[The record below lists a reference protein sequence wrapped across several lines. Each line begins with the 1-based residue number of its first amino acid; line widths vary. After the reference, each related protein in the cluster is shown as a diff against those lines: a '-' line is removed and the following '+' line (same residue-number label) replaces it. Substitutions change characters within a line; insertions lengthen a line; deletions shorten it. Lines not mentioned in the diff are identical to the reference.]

1 MEELARRIAPLLKER
16 QLKIATAESCT
27 GGLIGHTIT
36 NVPGSSEYYEGG
48 IISYSNEMKMKFLEV
63 NKQTLKEYGAV
74 SEQTAREMAEGVRKA
89 TGADIG
95 IATTGIAGPGGGTA
109 EKPVGLVY
117 ISIAVEG
124 ETKVEKHIFHG
135 NRWENKEQTCR
146 TALSLLLNYLE
157 KND

>member
-1 MEELARRIAPLLKER
+1 MEELAKKIAPLLKER
-16 QLKIATAESCT
+16 HLKVATAESCT

-36 NVPGSSEYYEGG
+36 DVPGSSEYYEGG
-48 IISYSNEMKMKFLEV
+48 IISYSNEMKMKFLGVKER
-63 NKQTLKEYGAV
+63 TLKEYGAV
-74 SEQTAREMAEGVRKA
+74 SEQTAKEMAEGVRRA

-117 ISIAVEG
+117 IAISADG
-124 ETKVEKHIFHG
+124 KTKVEKHLFKG
-135 NRWENKEQTCR
+135 NRWENKERTCR
-146 TALSLLLNYLE
+146 ASLSLLLDYLE

>member
-1 MEELARRIAPLLKER
+1 MEELAKKIAPLLKER
-16 QLKIATAESCT
+16 RLKIATAESCT

-48 IISYSNEMKMKFLEV
+48 IISYSNEMKMRFLEV
-63 NKQTLKEYGAV
+63 KEQTLKEHGAV
-74 SEQTAREMAEGVRKA
+74 SEHTAKEMAEGVRCA

-95 IATTGIAGPGGGTA
+95 IATTGIAGPGGGTE

-117 ISIAVEG
+117 ISLASES
-124 ETKVEKHIFHG
+124 ETKVERHIFHG

-146 TALSLLLNYLE
+146 AALSL
-157 KND
+157 K

>member
-1 MEELARRIAPLLKER
+1 MEELAKKIAPLLKER
-16 QLKIATAESCT
+16 HLKVATAESCT

-36 NVPGSSEYYEGG
+36 DVPGSSEYYEGG
-48 IISYSNEMKMKFLEV
+48 IISYSNEMKMKFLGVKER
-63 NKQTLKEYGAV
+63 TLKEYGAV
-74 SEQTAREMAEGVRKA
+74 SEQTAKEMAEGVRRA
-89 TGADIG
+89 TDADIG

-117 ISIAVEG
+117 IAISADRK
-124 ETKVEKHIFHG
+124 TKVEKHLFKG

-146 TALSLLLNYLE
+146 AALSLLLDYLE